1 MKQIIVAYW
10 MGVMIE
16 SIGIKHN
23 QIFQYSEEKRNE
35 IINLVLDNNLQLMT
49 YKQNDDL
56 IVWIDNRRFRQ
67 R

>member
-1 MKQIIVAYW
+1 